1 MFYLFFFLLT
11 TTYCQKFA
19 AATSPTWI
27 KNDNVVSGCHQVIT
41 TLTGSDT
48 ITNYPFTF
56 PVAMKSTPSIVCG
69 IQKYRGKRL
78 NI

>member
-41 TLTGSDT
+41 TLTGSD
-48 ITNYPFTF
+48 IFGLKIDNE
-56 PVAMKSTPSIVCG
+56 G
-69 IQKYRGKRL
+69 IDELKYHE
-78 NI
+78 